1 MTRPP
6 RVAFATFMPA
16 RPAPL
21 EPKQARSQTTRRRL
35 LDAAV
40 DELVDSGYVNLTTS
54 SVAHRAGVSRG
65 AQQHHFPHKAT
76 LVTEAVHHLA
86 DRQLEQLRTV
96 SGDGTDPRERVQAAL
111 DLIFAQYSGPLFAA
125 MLTLSLT
132 ARDDADVAASVTAA
146 ERKISKALVGSA
158 PEICGPEITALP
170 GFEVR
175 WPMALSTVRGIAL
188 LRLLGHP
195 KAGVDRQWKTARP
208 ILTAMLLADAGR

>member
-1 MTRPP
+1 
-6 RVAFATFMPA
+6 MPA
-16 RPAPL
+16 RPTPL

-40 DELVDSGYVNLTTS
+40 DELVDRGYVNLTTS

-65 AQQHHFPHKAT
+65 AQQHHVPHKAT

-96 SGDGTDPRERVQAAL
+96 SGDGTEPHRRVQTAL

-132 ARDDADVAASVTAA
+132 ARDDAEVAASVTAA

-158 PEICGPEITALP
+158 PEICGPDISALP
-170 GFEVR
+170 GFDVR
-175 WPMALSTVRGIAL
+175 WPLALSTVRGIAL

-195 KAGVDRQWKTARP
+195 KSSVDRQWRSARP
-208 ILTAMLLADAGR
+208 LLVADLLDEPARR